1 MMGTMTPL
9 VAVTMG
15 LFGTSVLL
23 LPESFRPDDLGCELF
38 NLLRGIFALSS
49 AQTWVFRGIQ
59 FSCCFL
65 KSLTSLPV
73 VRKEA

>member
-1 MMGTMTPL
+1 MGTMTPL
-9 VAVTMG
+9 VAVTMVF
-15 LFGTSVLL
+15 LGTSVLL
-23 LPESFRPDDLGCELF
+23 LLESFRLDDLGCELF

-49 AQTWVFRGIQ
+49 TQTWVFRGIQ

-65 KSLTSLPV
+65 KSLNSSPV